1 MAAAAGVLFSA
12 FLTVVKFKSS
22 YHCDFAHLSACS
34 DTCSRVLTSDY
45 STLFGAPLSIYSAA
59 YFLVVLGLALAL
71 LWRPTLFAAV
81 ARPPLLVFAALGLAI
96 VGVLATYAFA
106 VVGGLCN
113 YCMIIYG
120 LTLTAAIGV
129 SLMQTSGYRAS
140 FRAFFTGRTLKS
152 TTFQMAVLTLMAATS
167 VQMLVYRRNARSA
180 AADPRCVWSSAI
192 SHRRRSRRPRRA
204 LPARASTSSSTSP
217 AATAPAS
224 SPTSTP
230 TSPTTPARSSSGS
243 TTSPAP
249 ASACPRGPSTS
260 TASRRTRTP
269 AWPRRRP
276 SAPSA
281 SRRARA
287 WRWSAGSSPSRRSLT
302 SPSPTTASSP
312 TPPRPRASPIS
323 PPTSR
328 PRTPG
333 TRPSSSASTGR
344 RPPSSTRSSS
354 TPNRDPRAGLRDPDH
369 VHHALQGRPP
379 LPRHYRIRGDKER
392 SVEAMLSEA
401 ERALTSSTDPEAR

>member
-81 ARPPLLVFAALGLAI
+81 ARPLLLVFAVLGLAI

-180 AADPRCVWSSAI
+180 AADPRCVVLGHI
-192 SHRRRSRRPRRA
+192 PPTP
-204 LPARASTSSSTSP
+204 LE
-217 AATAPAS
+217 TAP
-224 SPTSTP
+224 
-230 TSPTTPARSSSGS
+230 
-243 TTSPAP
+243 
-249 ASACPRGPSTS
+249 
-260 TASRRTRTP
+260 
-269 AWPRRRP
+269 
-276 SAPSA
+276 
-281 SRRARA
+281 
-287 WRWSAGSSPSRRSLT
+287 
-302 SPSPTTASSP
+302 
-312 TPPRPRASPIS
+312 
-323 PPTSR
+323 
-328 PRTPG
+328 PRTPRARIDLFVDLACRHCARVFADVDAYVADHPG
-333 TRPSSSASTGR
+333 QVQLGIYHFARTGECMPKGAEHFNGLSQDKDSCMAAKATLCAER
-344 RPPSSTRSSS
+344 LAPGAGLEMVRRLFALQALPDFSFADDRLLADAAQAAGVPDLPADLAAPDARDAPFFECIYRPPAALVDAILLHAQSAIHEQAFE
-354 TPNRDPRAGLRDPDH
+354 TPIMFITPYKDGHPYPG
-369 VHHALQGRPP
+369 
-379 LPRHYRIRGDKER
+379 HYRIRGDKER